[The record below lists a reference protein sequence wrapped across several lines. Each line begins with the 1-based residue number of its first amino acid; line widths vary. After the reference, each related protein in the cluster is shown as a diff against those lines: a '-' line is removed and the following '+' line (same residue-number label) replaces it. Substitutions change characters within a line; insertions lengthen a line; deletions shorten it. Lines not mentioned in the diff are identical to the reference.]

1 MSYRSDTDALR
12 LQLSQ
17 LEDELSGIRE
27 DRARVAEGLAREP
40 RIVTE
45 LDRLRRELHARA
57 PRSLPILDDI
67 RVASPCHER
76 WDAMTGDE
84 QVRHCARCDKNVFN
98 LSAMTR
104 EAAEHLV
111 REKEGKLCVRY
122 FRRTDGTILT
132 ADCPV
137 GVRRKR
143 LAVVAAAGTAAAL
156 ATAAFASL
164 SARMGEPGQPPV
176 APVAG
181 RVALSTATAPQPD
194 PTPFNGPAPATPAS
208 EAVQGQM
215 EMEMGDVIARPAPQ
229 RPIHPRMGRPA
240 IRHTR

>member
-17 LEDELSGIRE
+17 LEDELSVIRE
-27 DRARVAEGLAREP
+27 DRARVEAGLAREP

-111 REKEGKLCVRY
+111 REKEAKLCVRY
-122 FRRTDGTILT
+122 FRRADGTILT

-143 LAVVAAAGTAAAL
+143 VALVAAAGTAAAL
-156 ATAAFASL
+156 ATAAFATL
-164 SARMGEPGQPPV
+164 TARMGEPAQPDV

-181 RVALSTATAPQPD
+181 RVALPIATSPLPYPA
-194 PTPFNGPAPATPAS
+194 PFNGPVSANPGS
-208 EAVQGQM
+208 ETVQGQM
-215 EMEMGDVIARPAPQ
+215 EMGDMPAPTP
-229 RPIHPRMGRPA
+229 RSEPTNRPRMGRPIMHRA
-240 IRHTR
+240 R